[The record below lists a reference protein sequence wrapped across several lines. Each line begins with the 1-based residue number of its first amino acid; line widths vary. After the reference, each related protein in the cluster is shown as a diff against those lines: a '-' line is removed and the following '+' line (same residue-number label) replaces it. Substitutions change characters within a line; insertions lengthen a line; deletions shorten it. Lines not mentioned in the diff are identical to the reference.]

1 MIITVIKMEITS
13 VTNQKVKDWV
23 KLQQKKYRNQEGL
36 FLIEGEHL
44 LEEAMKQNIVEI
56 VILRK
61 DSNIQVNFSN
71 IYYVSDEVMKKISTN
86 VSLVDVIAVCHS
98 IEQKEVISDKII
110 VLDGVQDPGNV
121 GTIIRTAVS
130 FGYQTLYLSEKSVD
144 LYNDKLIR
152 STQGALFQLM
162 IQQVDIVKKIKDLKQ
177 DGYKVYVTALQD
189 ATELNK
195 TIVEEKSVIVFGS
208 EGQGVSEEVL
218 KLADY
223 KVRIEMDTFESL
235 NVAVAAGIVLY
246 QFSNK

>member
-162 IQQVDIVKKIKDLKQ
+162 IQQVDIVKKIKELKL

-189 ATELNK
+189 ATELSK
-195 TIVEEKSVIVFGS
+195 TIVEEKAIIVFGS
-208 EGQGVSEEVL
+208 EGQGVSEEVS

-223 KVRIEMDTFESL
+223 KVKIEMDTFESL

>member
-1 MIITVIKMEITS
+1 MEITS

-162 IQQVDIVKKIKDLKQ
+162 IQQVDIVKKIKELKL

-189 ATELNK
+189 ATELSK
-195 TIVEEKSVIVFGS
+195 TIVEEKAIIVFGS
-208 EGQGVSEEVL
+208 EGQGVSEEVS

-223 KVRIEMDTFESL
+223 KVKIEMDTFESL